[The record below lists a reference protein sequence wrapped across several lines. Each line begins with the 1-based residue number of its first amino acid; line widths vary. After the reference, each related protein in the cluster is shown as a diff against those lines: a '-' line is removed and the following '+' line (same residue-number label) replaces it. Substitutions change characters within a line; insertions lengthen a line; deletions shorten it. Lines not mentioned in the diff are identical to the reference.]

1 MLKAEEYYDKYL
13 SYDRR
18 ALHLSKYYLSR
29 WAKTER
35 NAAQL
40 NETQKEIAFLLFSTL
55 KELTKK
61 EREFLGDK
69 YRVILFGKNSKSDKE
84 VAEEYNMRLSDYQ
97 KLRKGLEYKFY
108 YYLKPLVQT
117 SKKEKGIDFKF

>member
-18 ALHLSKYYLSR
+18 ALQLSKYYLSR

-55 KELTKK
+55 KELTEK

-84 VAEEYNMRLSDYQ
+84 VAKEYEMNLIDYQ
-97 KLRKGLEYKFY
+97 ELRKGVEYKFY
-108 YYLKPLVQT
+108 YYLKPLLL
-117 SKKEKGIDFKF
+117 ELKGEEFFN

>member
-18 ALHLSKYYLSR
+18 ALQLSKYYLSR

-97 KLRKGLEYKFY
+97 KLRRGLEYKFY
-108 YYLKPLVQT
+108 YYLKPLLL
-117 SKKEKGIDFKF
+117 ELKGEEFFN

>member
-1 MLKAEEYYDKYL
+1 MLKAEEYYDKYI

-18 ALHLSKYYLSR
+18 ALQLSKHYLSR
-29 WAKTER
+29 WGKIER

-55 KELTKK
+55 KELTEK
-61 EREFLGDK
+61 EREFLGNK
-69 YRVILFGKNSKSDKE
+69 YRVIIFGKKAKSDKE

-108 YYLKPLVQT
+108 HFLKPLLLEHVV
-117 SKKEKGIDFKF
+117 EDFFL